1 MMELR
6 QLECFLAVVD
16 EGTFTAAAVRLRVV
30 QSAVSSTI
38 KALERSLGVS
48 LFDRGPGRPA
58 LTDAGHRLVPE
69 ARRMLDLAAN
79 ATEVVRTELTGS
91 LHVGVMS
98 SVGKVDLPRV
108 LARYRATHP
117 QVRVHVKVMP
127 RGSADL
133 SEALRT
139 GRLDVAFISTP
150 ATPDLALTLIARD
163 PMLLL
168 FPPDHLLADA
178 PLTLA
183 NLAGETWIDGPEGFG
198 NRTIV
203 DAAFTAAGLT
213 REVALEVADSSW
225 VPDFVAA
232 GLGIG
237 FVPTGIPIPSTIHK
251 RQLED
256 LRWPLYVATTKERAG
271 RPSVR
276 AFTELLSA
284 RSPSE

>member
-1 MMELR
+1 MVELR

-16 EGTFTAAAVRLRVV
+16 EGTFTAAAARLRVV

-38 KALERSLGVS
+38 KTLERALRVS
-48 LFDRGPGRPA
+48 LFDRGPGRPT
-58 LTDAGHRLVPE
+58 LTDAGRRLVPE
-69 ARRMLDLAAN
+69 ARRMLDLAAT
-79 ATEVVRTELTGS
+79 AVEVVRTEITGD
-91 LHVGVMS
+91 LHIGVMS
-98 SVGKVDLPRV
+98 ALGKVNLPRV
-108 LARYRATHP
+108 LADYRTTHP
-117 QVRVHVKVMP
+117 QVRLHVKVMP
-127 RGSADL
+127 RGSAGL

-139 GRLDVAFISTP
+139 GRLDVAFISSP
-150 ATPDLALTLIARD
+150 AEPDLALTPIAHE
-163 PMLLL
+163 PMHLLL
-168 FPPDHLLADA
+168 PPDHPMADA
-178 PLTLA
+178 ELSLYDLA
-183 NLAGETWIDGPEGFG
+183 QETWIDGPEGFG

-237 FVPTGIPIPSTIHK
+237 FVPTGIPIPETVHT

-256 LRWPLYVATTKERAG
+256 LRWPLYLATTRERAN

-276 AFTELLSA
+276 AFTELLRTA
-284 RSPSE
+284 Q

>member
-1 MMELR
+1 MVELR

-16 EGTFTAAAVRLRVV
+16 EGTFTAAASRLRVV

-38 KALERSLGVS
+38 KSLERSLKVT

-58 LTDAGHRLVPE
+58 LTDSGRRLVPE
-69 ARRMLDLAAN
+69 ARRMLDLAAT
-79 ATEVVRTELTGS
+79 AIEVVRTDVTGD

-98 SVGKVDLPRV
+98 ALGRVDLPKV
-108 LARYRATHP
+108 LASYRAAHP
-117 QVRVHVKVMP
+117 RVRVHVKVLP
-127 RGSADL
+127 RGSAEL

-139 GRLDVAFISTP
+139 GRLDVAFLSTP
-150 ATPDLALTLIARD
+150 APPDLALTLITHE
-163 PMLLL
+163 PMYLLL
-168 FPPDHLLADA
+168 PPDHPMVEAEPSLYDLAQ
-178 PLTLA
+178 
-183 NLAGETWIDGPEGFG
+183 ETWIDGPEGFG

-237 FVPTGIPIPSTIHK
+237 FVPTGIPIPETVHK
-251 RQLED
+251 RQMED
-256 LRWPLYVATTKERAG
+256 LRWPLYIATTTERAQ

-276 AFTELLSA
+276 AFTALVSE
-284 RSPSE
+284 RSPTE

>member
-1 MMELR
+1 MVELR

-16 EGTFTAAAVRLRVV
+16 EGTFTAAAARLRVV

-58 LTDAGHRLVPE
+58 LTDAGRRLVPE
-69 ARRMLDLAAN
+69 ARRMLDLAAT
-79 ATEVVRTELTGS
+79 AAETVRTELTGE

-98 SVGKVDLPRV
+98 SVGPVDLPAV

-127 RGSADL
+127 RGSAGL

-139 GRLDVAFISTP
+139 GRLDVAFISAP

-163 PMLLL
+163 PMFLL
-168 FPPDHLLADA
+168 FPPGHPLADA
-178 PLTLA
+178 QPSLA
-183 NLAGETWIDGPEGFG
+183 DLAQETWIDGPEGFG

-225 VPDFVAA
+225 VPAFVAA

-237 FVPTGIPIPSTIHK
+237 FVPTGIPIPATVHK
-251 RQLED
+251 RPLED
-256 LRWPLYVATTKERAG
+256 LRWPLYVATTKERAD

-276 AFTELLSA
+276 AFTELVSA

>member
-1 MMELR
+1 MVELR

-16 EGTFTAAAVRLRVV
+16 EGTFTAAAARLRVV

-38 KALERSLGVS
+38 KTLERALRVS
-48 LFDRGPGRPA
+48 LFDRGPGRPT
-58 LTDAGHRLVPE
+58 LTDAGRRLVPE
-69 ARRMLDLAAN
+69 ARRMLDLAAT
-79 ATEVVRTELTGS
+79 AAEVVRTEVAGD
-91 LHVGVMS
+91 LHIGVMS
-98 SVGKVDLPRV
+98 ALGKVNLPKV
-108 LARYRATHP
+108 LAAYRATHP
-117 QVRVHVKVMP
+117 QVRLHVKVMP
-127 RGSADL
+127 RGSAGL

-139 GRLDVAFISTP
+139 GRLDVAFISSP
-150 ATPDLALTLIARD
+150 AEPDLALTPIAHE
-163 PMLLL
+163 PMHLLL
-168 FPPDHLLADA
+168 PPDHPMADA
-178 PLTLA
+178 ELSLYDLA
-183 NLAGETWIDGPEGFG
+183 QETWIDGPEGFG

-237 FVPTGIPIPSTIHK
+237 FVPTGIPIPGTVHK

-256 LRWPLYVATTKERAG
+256 LRWPLYVATTRERAN

-276 AFTELLSA
+276 AFTELL
-284 RSPSE
+284 RTVQ

>member
-1 MMELR
+1 MVELR

-58 LTDAGHRLVPE
+58 LTDAGRRLVPE
-69 ARRMLDLAAN
+69 ARRMLDLAAT
-79 ATEVVRTELTGS
+79 ATEAVRTELTGS

-98 SVGKVDLPRV
+98 SLGKVDLPRV
-108 LARYRATHP
+108 LASYRAVHP
-117 QVRVHVKVMP
+117 RVKVGVKVMP

-168 FPPDHLLADA
+168 LPPDHPLADA
-178 PLTLA
+178 ELTLA
-183 NLAGETWIDGPEGFG
+183 DLADETWIDGPEGFG

-225 VPDFVAA
+225 VPDFVTA

>member
-1 MMELR
+1 MELR

-16 EGTFTAAAVRLRVV
+16 EGTFTAAAARLRVV

-69 ARRMLDLAAN
+69 ARRMLDLAAT
-79 ATEVVRTELTGS
+79 AAEAVRTELTGE
-91 LHVGVMS
+91 LRVGVMS
-98 SVGKVDLPRV
+98 SVGPVDLPGV
-108 LARYRATHP
+108 LARYRAVHP
-117 QVRVHVKVMP
+117 RVRVHVKVMP

-133 SEALRT
+133 SGALRT
-139 GRLDVAFISTP
+139 GRLDVAFISAP

-163 PMLLL
+163 PMFLL
-168 FPPDHLLADA
+168 FPPGHPLADA
-178 PLTLA
+178 PLSLA
-183 NLAGETWIDGPEGFG
+183 DLAHETWIDGPEGFG

-203 DAAFTAAGLT
+203 DAAFTAAGFT

-225 VPDFVAA
+225 VPGFVAA

-237 FVPTGIPIPSTIHK
+237 FVPTGIAIPETVHK
-251 RQLED
+251 RQLAE
-256 LRWPLYVATTKERAG
+256 LRWPLYVATTKDRAD

-276 AFTELLSA
+276 AFTELVRA
-284 RSPSE
+284 G